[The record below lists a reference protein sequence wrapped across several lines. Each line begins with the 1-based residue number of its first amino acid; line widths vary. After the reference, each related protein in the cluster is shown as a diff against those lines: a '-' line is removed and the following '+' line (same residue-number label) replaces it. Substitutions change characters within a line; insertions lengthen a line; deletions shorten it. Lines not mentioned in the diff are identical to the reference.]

1 MVFLS
6 ASAPIKDWL
15 MNTDRIIFS
24 QIMDFIPK
32 HPFNQC
38 VRRYH
43 GNYRLRKFS
52 YFDPFLCMAF
62 AQLLFKESLRDI
74 EICLRAM
81 KPKLY
86 HAGFRGHIAKSTL
99 ADANEKRPWQ
109 IYADFAQILI
119 TKARTLYRN
128 DNFGIDLQNTTY
140 ALDSTTIDLC
150 LTLFP
155 WAQFRKHKSAV
166 KVHTLMDLK
175 GSIPCFIRITGGSVH
190 DVNFLDKLPIEP
202 GAFYIMDRGYI
213 DFARLF
219 TFTQNM
225 AFFVTRAKTNLD
237 YTRIRYRA
245 VDKTTGLRSDQTIM
259 LRGSQ
264 TSKDYPIPLR
274 RISYYDKDTDKRLVF
289 LTNNFTLDAILIAKL
304 YKCRWQI
311 ELFFKW
317 IKQNLHIKAFFGTSE
332 NAVKTQIWIA
342 VSAYV
347 LIAIIKKELRLPQ
360 SLAEILQILSVS
372 IFEQV
377 PLQQVLMEIPMKN
390 ENFQNYKQLS
400 LFDL

>member
-1 MVFLS
+1 
-6 ASAPIKDWL
+6 
-15 MNTDRIIFS
+15 MNTDRTIFS

-32 HPFNQC
+32 HQFTQC
-38 VRRYH
+38 VRRYR

-52 YFDPFLCMAF
+52 CFDQFLCMAF
-62 AQLLFKESLRDI
+62 AQLAFKESLRDI
-74 EICLRAM
+74 QTCLRAM

-86 HAGFRGHIAKSTL
+86 HAGFRGRVSKSTL
-99 ADANEKRPWQ
+99 ADANENRPWQ
-109 IYADFAQILI
+109 ISADFAQILI
-119 TKARTLYRN
+119 TKAQALYRN
-128 DNFGIDLQNTTY
+128 DSFGIDLKNAAY

-150 LTLFP
+150 LALFP

-190 DVNFLDKLPIEP
+190 DVNFLDELLIEP

-213 DFARLF
+213 DFARLY
-219 TFTQNM
+219 TFTKSM

-237 YTRIRYRA
+237 YTRIGYRK
-245 VDKTTGLRSDQTIM
+245 VDKTTGLRSDQTII
-259 LRGSQ
+259 LRGPRTSQ
-264 TSKDYPIPLR
+264 DYPVPLR
-274 RISYYDKDTDKRLVF
+274 RISYYDADTHKRLVF
-289 LTNNFTLDAILIAKL
+289 LTNNFTLDAIIIAKL

-317 IKQNLHIKAFFGTSE
+317 LKQNLHITAFFGTSE

-342 VSAYV
+342 VSVYV
-347 LIAIIKKELRLPQ
+347 LIAIIKKELRLGR
-360 SLAEILQILSVS
+360 SLAEILQILS
-372 IFEQV
+372 IALFEQV
-377 PLQQVLMEIPMKN
+377 SLQQILTEIPMQN
-390 ENFQNYKQLS
+390 ENSQNYKQLS

>member
-1 MVFLS
+1 
-6 ASAPIKDWL
+6 

-24 QIMDFIPK
+24 QIMDFFPK
-32 HPFNQC
+32 HQFNQC
-38 VRRYH
+38 VRRYR
-43 GNYRLRKFS
+43 GNYRLRTFS
-52 YFDPFLCMAF
+52 CFDQFLCMAF

-86 HAGFRGHIAKSTL
+86 HAGFRGNIAKSTL

-109 IYADFAQILI
+109 IYADFAQLLI
-119 TKARTLYRN
+119 ARARTLYR
-128 DNFGIDLQNTTY
+128 DDSFGIDLKNTTY

-190 DVNFLDKLPIEP
+190 DVNFIDELPIEA

-213 DFARLF
+213 DFARLY
-219 TFTQNM
+219 TFTKSM

-237 YTRIRYRA
+237 YTRISYLT
-245 VDKTTGLRSDQTIM
+245 VDKSTGLRSDQTIM
-259 LRGSQ
+259 LRGLQ
-264 TSKDYPIPLR
+264 TSKDYPASLR
-274 RISYYDKDTDKRLVF
+274 RISYYDKDINKRFVF
-289 LTNNFTLDAILIAKL
+289 LTNNFTLNAIIIAKL

-317 IKQNLHIKAFFGTSE
+317 LKQNLHIKAFFGTSE

-342 VSAYV
+342 VSVYV
-347 LIAIIKKELRLPQ
+347 LIAIIKKELKLQ
-360 SLAEILQILSVS
+360 HSLAEILQIISVS

-377 PLQQVLMEIPMKN
+377 SLQQILTEIPMKN
-390 ENFQNYKQLS
+390 KNFQNYKQLS

>member
-1 MVFLS
+1 
-6 ASAPIKDWL
+6 

-52 YFDPFLCMAF
+52 CFDPFLCMAF

>member
-1 MVFLS
+1 
-6 ASAPIKDWL
+6 

-32 HPFNQC
+32 HHFNQC
-38 VRRYH
+38 VRLHR
-43 GNYRLRKFS
+43 GNYRMRTFS
-52 YFDPFLCMAF
+52 CFDQFLCMAF
-62 AQLLFKESLRDI
+62 AQLAFKESLRDI
-74 EICLRAM
+74 ETCLRAM

-86 HAGFRGHIAKSTL
+86 HAGFRGLIAKSTL

-109 IYADFAQILI
+109 MHADFAQILI
-119 TKARTLYRN
+119 AKARTLYN
-128 DNFGIDLQNTTY
+128 TDSFGLDLKHAAY

-190 DVNFLDKLPIEP
+190 DVNFLDDLLIEP

-213 DFARLF
+213 DFARLY
-219 TFTQNM
+219 TFTKSM
-225 AFFVTRAKTNLD
+225 AFFVTRAKANLD
-237 YTRIRYRA
+237 YARISYRT

-259 LRGSQ
+259 LRGPRTSQ
-264 TSKDYPIPLR
+264 DYSVPLR
-274 RISYYDKDTDKRLVF
+274 RISYYDADTNKRLVF
-289 LTNNFTLDAILIAKL
+289 LTNNFTLDALTIAKL
-304 YKCRWQI
+304 YQCRWQI

-317 IKQNLHIKAFFGTSE
+317 LKQNLHIKAFFGTSD

-342 VSAYV
+342 VSVYV
-347 LIAIIKKELRLPQ
+347 LIAIIKKELRLQ
-360 SLAEILQILSVS
+360 RSLAEILQIIS
-372 IFEQV
+372 IALFEQV
-377 PLQQVLMEIPMKN
+377 QLQQILTDTPMKN
-390 ENFQNYKQLS
+390 ENSQNYNQLL
-400 LFDL
+400 LFNL

>member
-1 MVFLS
+1 
-6 ASAPIKDWL
+6 

-32 HPFNQC
+32 HSFNQC

-43 GNYRLRKFS
+43 GNHRVRRFS
-52 YFDPFLCMAF
+52 CFDQFLCMAF
-62 AQLLFKESLRDI
+62 AQLAFKESLRDI

-81 KPKLY
+81 TPKLY
-86 HAGFRGHIAKSTL
+86 HAGFRGRIAKSTL
-99 ADANEKRPWQ
+99 ADANENRPWQ
-109 IYADFAQILI
+109 MYADFAQILI
-119 TKARTLYRN
+119 AKARALYSN
-128 DNFGIDLQNTTY
+128 DSFGIDLKNTTY

-175 GSIPCFIRITGGSVH
+175 GSIPCFIRITSGSVH
-190 DVNFLDKLPIEP
+190 DVNFLDDLLIEP

-213 DFARLF
+213 DFARLY
-219 TFTQNM
+219 TFTKSM

-237 YTRIRYRA
+237 YTRISYRE
-245 VDKTTGLRSDQTIM
+245 VDKTTSLRCDQSIILQGT
-259 LRGSQ
+259 RTSQ
-264 TSKDYPIPLR
+264 DYPVPLR
-274 RISYYDKDTDKRLVF
+274 RISYYDKDTNKRLVF
-289 LTNNFTLDAILIAKL
+289 LTNNFTLDALTIAKL

-317 IKQNLHIKAFFGTSE
+317 LKQNLHIKAFFGTSE

-342 VSAYV
+342 VSVYV
-347 LIAIIKKELRLPQ
+347 LIAIIKKELKLPQ

-377 PLQQVLMEIPMKN
+377 PLQQVLTEIPVKN
-390 ENFQNYKQLS
+390 ENFQNHKQLS

>member
-1 MVFLS
+1 
-6 ASAPIKDWL
+6 

-32 HPFNQC
+32 HQFNQC
-38 VRRYH
+38 VRRYR
-43 GNYRLRKFS
+43 GNYRLRTFS
-52 YFDPFLCMAF
+52 CFDQFLCMAF

-119 TKARTLYRN
+119 AKARTLYR
-128 DNFGIDLQNTTY
+128 DDSFGIDLKNTTY

-190 DVNFLDKLPIEP
+190 DVNFLDDLLIEP
-202 GAFYIMDRGYI
+202 GAFYVMDRGYI

-219 TFTQNM
+219 TFTQSM

-237 YTRIRYRA
+237 YTRISYRV
-245 VDKTTGLRSDQTIM
+245 VDKTTGLRSDQTIT
-259 LRGSQ
+259 LRGTQ
-264 TSKDYPIPLR
+264 TSKDYPVALR
-274 RISYYDKDTDKRLVF
+274 RISYYDKDTHKRLVF
-289 LTNNFTLDAILIAKL
+289 LTNNFTLDAIIIAKL

-317 IKQNLHIKAFFGTSE
+317 LKQNLHIKAFFGTSE

-342 VSAYV
+342 VSVYV
-347 LIAIIKKELRLPQ
+347 LIAIIKKELKLPQ

-372 IFEQV
+372 IFEQI
-377 PLQQVLMEIPMKN
+377 PLQQVLTEIPVKN
-390 ENFQNYKQLS
+390 ENFQNYNQLS

>member
-1 MVFLS
+1 
-6 ASAPIKDWL
+6 

-32 HPFNQC
+32 HHFNRC
-38 VRRYH
+38 VRRYR

-52 YFDPFLCMAF
+52 CFDQFLCMAF
-62 AQLLFKESLRDI
+62 AQLMFKESLRDI

-86 HAGFRGHIAKSTL
+86 HAGFRGRIAKSTL

-119 TKARTLYRN
+119 AKARTLYR
-128 DNFGIDLQNTTY
+128 DESFGIDLKNTTY

-155 WAQFRKHKSAV
+155 WAQFRKHKSAI

-190 DVNFLDKLPIEP
+190 DVNFLDELLIEP

-213 DFARLF
+213 DFARLC
-219 TFTQNM
+219 TFTKNM

-237 YTRIRYRA
+237 YTRISYRT
-245 VDKTTGLRSDQTIM
+245 VDKATGLRSDQTIV
-259 LRGSQ
+259 LRGQRTSQ
-264 TSKDYPIPLR
+264 DYPVPLR
-274 RISYYDKDTDKRLVF
+274 RISYYDTDTNKRLVF
-289 LTNNFTLDAILIAKL
+289 LTNNFTLDTIIIAKL

-317 IKQNLHIKAFFGTSE
+317 LKQNLHIKAFFGTSE

-342 VSAYV
+342 VSVYV

-377 PLQQVLMEIPMKN
+377 PLQQVLMKITMKN
-390 ENFQNYKQLS
+390 KNFQNYKQLS

>member
-1 MVFLS
+1 
-6 ASAPIKDWL
+6 

-24 QIMDFIPK
+24 QIMDFVPK
-32 HPFNQC
+32 HHFNQC
-38 VRRYH
+38 VRRYR
-43 GNYRLRKFS
+43 GNYRLRTFS
-52 YFDPFLCMAF
+52 CFDQFLCMAF
-62 AQLLFKESLRDI
+62 AQLAFKESLRDI
-74 EICLRAM
+74 ETCLRAM

-99 ADANEKRPWQ
+99 ADANEKRSWQ

-119 TKARTLYRN
+119 AKARTLYSN
-128 DNFGIDLQNTTY
+128 DSFGIDLKNAAY

-190 DVNFLDKLPIEP
+190 DVNFLDELLIEP

-213 DFARLF
+213 DFARLY
-219 TFTQNM
+219 TFTKSM
-225 AFFVTRAKTNLD
+225 AFFLTRAKTNLD
-237 YTRIRYRA
+237 YTRIGYRT

-259 LRGSQ
+259 LRGPRTSQ
-264 TSKDYPIPLR
+264 NYPAPLR
-274 RISYYDKDTDKRLVF
+274 RISYYDADTNKRLVF
-289 LTNNFTLDAILIAKL
+289 LTNNFTLDALIIAKL

-317 IKQNLHIKAFFGTSE
+317 LKQHLHIKAFFGTSD

-342 VSAYV
+342 VSVYV
-347 LIAIIKKELRLPQ
+347 LIAIIKKELQLQ
-360 SLAEILQILSVS
+360 HSLAEILQILS
-372 IFEQV
+372 IALFEQV
-377 PLQQVLMEIPMKN
+377 PLQQVLTEIPMKN
-390 ENFQNYKQLS
+390 EDSQNYKQLS
-400 LFDL
+400 LFNL

>member
-1 MVFLS
+1 
-6 ASAPIKDWL
+6 

-24 QIMDFIPK
+24 QIMDFISK
-32 HPFNQC
+32 HQFNQC

-52 YFDPFLCMAF
+52 CFDQFLCMAF

-86 HAGFRGHIAKSTL
+86 HAGFRGHIARSTL
-99 ADANEKRPWQ
+99 ADANENRPWQ

-119 TKARTLYRN
+119 AKARTLYN
-128 DNFGIDLQNTTY
+128 DDSFGVDLKNTTY

-175 GSIPCFIRITGGSVH
+175 GSIPCFIHITGGSVH
-190 DVNFLDKLPIEP
+190 DVNFLDELLVEP

-219 TFTQNM
+219 IFTQSM

-237 YTRIRYRA
+237 YTRISYRT
-245 VDKTTGLRSDQTIM
+245 VDKSTGLRSDQAIM
-259 LRGSQ
+259 LRGQQ
-264 TSKDYPIPLR
+264 TSKDNPVPLR
-274 RISYYDKDTDKRLVF
+274 RISYYDKDTNKRLVF
-289 LTNNFTLDAILIAKL
+289 LTNNFTLDAIIIAKL

-317 IKQNLHIKAFFGTSE
+317 IKQNLHIKAFFGTSK

-342 VSAYV
+342 VSVYV
-347 LIAIIKKELRLPQ
+347 LIAIIKKELQLPK

-377 PLQQVLMEIPMKN
+377 PLQQVLTEIPMKN

>member
-1 MVFLS
+1 
-6 ASAPIKDWL
+6 
-15 MNTDRIIFS
+15 
-24 QIMDFIPK
+24 
-32 HPFNQC
+32 
-38 VRRYH
+38 
-43 GNYRLRKFS
+43 
-52 YFDPFLCMAF
+52 MAF
-62 AQLLFKESLRDI
+62 AQLMFKESLRDI

-86 HAGFRGHIAKSTL
+86 RAGFRGHITKSTL

-119 TKARTLYRN
+119 AKARTLYR
-128 DNFGIDLQNTTY
+128 DESFGIDLENTTY

-175 GSIPCFIRITGGSVH
+175 GSIPCFIRITDGSVH
-190 DVNFLDKLPIEP
+190 DVNFLDELLIEP

-219 TFTQNM
+219 TFTQSM

-237 YTRIRYRA
+237 YTRVSYRT
-245 VDKTTGLRSDQTIM
+245 VDKSTGLRSDQTIM
-259 LRGSQ
+259 LRGQQ
-264 TSKDYPIPLR
+264 TSKDYPVPLR
-274 RISYYDKDTDKRLVF
+274 RISYYDKDTNKRLVF
-289 LTNNFTLDAILIAKL
+289 LTNNFTLDAIIIAKL

-317 IKQNLHIKAFFGTSE
+317 LKQNLHIKAFFGTSE

-342 VSAYV
+342 VSVYV
-347 LIAIIKKELRLPQ
+347 LIAIIKKELKLQ
-360 SLAEILQILSVS
+360 HSLAEILQILSVS

-377 PLQQVLMEIPMKN
+377 PLQQVLTEIPMKN
-390 ENFQNYKQLS
+390 KNSQSYKQLS
-400 LFDL
+400 LFNL